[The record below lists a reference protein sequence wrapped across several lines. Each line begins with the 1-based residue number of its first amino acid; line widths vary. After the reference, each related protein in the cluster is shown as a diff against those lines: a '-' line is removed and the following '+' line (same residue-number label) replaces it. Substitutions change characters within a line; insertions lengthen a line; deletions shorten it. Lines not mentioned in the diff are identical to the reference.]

1 MKHSLTFAMLAL
13 AAFAFGMSAFDTSA
27 EARIRGRHVAIGL
40 GAAAATAI
48 ILSGAARA
56 DERRRYRRY
65 SCADLYDMCS
75 EGRDWACHK
84 YERRCE

>member
-1 MKHSLTFAMLAL
+1 MKHSISLAMAAL
-13 AAFAFGMSAFDTSA
+13 AAFAISTAAFDNSA

-65 SCADLYDMCS
+65 SCEDLYDLCS